1 MTSEVVFVKR
11 PQRSFF
17 AVLGVLALVLA
28 VVAIYVLRVD
38 HVAGIIGDD
47 AWYVVLAKSIADG
60 TGPRLISS
68 AGPHFVSTV
77 YPPGFPTILSLVFL
91 VAPQFPDNMS
101 LLKAVSIAGMIGAGF
116 LTYLFASRYRGLPRS
131 LSIAIAV
138 ATTLTPSLVFLA
150 TSTLMSE
157 PVFLSIQLLAVLFIE
172 RAARTDDERTGPA
185 IVAGLLAA
193 LAFLTRTAGMTVA
206 AAGLIYLARGRRW
219 RSVIVFGGTV
229 AVCVAPWLLYAR
241 VNAPTRA
248 ELVDHG
254 GLMAIPYGQ
263 QFWTTEAG
271 TITAPLATADM
282 LPMRVVDNIANISIR
297 DIGGIFAPLLFR
309 SPMESGLEVLGL
321 GPPDKKKLLT
331 PSMGQALG
339 TKIISLLMTL
349 VAVLGFVAACR
360 KGMTVAEPMVV
371 LAIGMIVLWP
381 FWTFRFVLPLVPFLL
396 VYFVL
401 GLETLAGWLGGLH
414 RAMAPAPFAVG
425 RIFLMVLIGLHV
437 MDHAQYIALAYGDRF
452 GAQWK
457 SEAAGIHQ
465 VLDWIRDHPTPP
477 GAVAADNPALVF
489 LYTGRH
495 TVAID
500 SYENTYPEKRSRWDR
515 MGVRYVVSLVAGL
528 PLVDKRAELR
538 FKLPERN
545 VWAYEL
551 LPDEPAP
558 QSVAS
563 TTHMPERVV
572 LNSTR

>member
-1 MTSEVVFVKR
+1 VR
-11 PQRSFF
+11 LRL
-17 AVLGVLALVLA
+17 LGAGALVLA
-28 VVAIYVLRVD
+28 VLALYLLRLD

-47 AWYVVLAKSIADG
+47 AWYVVLAKSISEG

-91 VAPQFPDNMS
+91 VSPQFPDNMV
-101 LLKAVSIAGMIGAGF
+101 LLKLVSIAGMMGAGF
-116 LTYLFASRYRGLPRS
+116 LTYVYASRYRQFPRA

-138 ATTLTPSLVFLA
+138 ATALTPSLVFLA

-157 PVFLSIQLLAVLFIE
+157 PVFLFIQLLAVLLIE
-172 RAARTDDERTGPA
+172 RCARTAGEESGPA
-185 IVAGLLAA
+185 ILAGVLAA
-193 LAFLTRTAGMTVA
+193 VAFLTRTAGMTVA
-206 AAGLIYLARGRRW
+206 AAGVIYLARGRRW
-219 RSVIVFGGTV
+219 RSVVVFGATV
-229 AVCVAPWLLYAR
+229 AVCIAPWLLYAR
-241 VNAPTRA
+241 ANAPTRS

-254 GLMAIPYGQ
+254 GLMAIPYGD

-282 LPMRVVDNIANISIR
+282 LPRRVADNVANIAIR

-309 SPMESGLEVLGL
+309 APSESGLEVLGL
-321 GPPDKKKLLT
+321 GPPNKEKMLT

-339 TKIISLLMTL
+339 TKIISLMMTL
-349 VAVLGFVAACR
+349 IALLGFVLACR
-360 KGMTVAEPMVV
+360 RGMTVAEPMVA

-401 GLETLAGWLGGLH
+401 GLETIGSWLGRLH
-414 RAMAPAPFAVG
+414 RSITPAPFAVG

-437 MDHAQYIALAYGDRF
+437 MDHAQYIALAYGDPY
-452 GAQWK
+452 GVQWK

-465 VLDWIRDHPTPP
+465 VLDWIREHPSPP
-477 GAVAADNPALVF
+477 GAVAADNPALVY
-489 LYTGRH
+489 LYTGRN
-495 TVAID
+495 TVAFD
-500 SYENTYPEKRSRWDR
+500 SYETAYAEKRRRWDR
-515 MGVRYVVSLVAGL
+515 MNVRYAVSLVAGL
-528 PLVDKRAELR
+528 PIIDPRAELR

-551 LPDEPAP
+551 LPAG
-558 QSVAS
+558 
-563 TTHMPERVV
+563 ER
-572 LNSTR
+572 SR

>member
-1 MTSEVVFVKR
+1 VAGHKSLAAIGVV
-11 PQRSFF
+11 
-17 AVLGVLALVLA
+17 ALVVA

-47 AWYVVLAKSIADG
+47 AWYVVLAKSIAEG

-68 AGPHFVSTV
+68 AGTQFVSTV
-77 YPPGFPTILSLVFL
+77 YPPAFPAILSLVFL
-91 VAPQFPDNMS
+91 VSPQFPDNMV

-116 LTYLFASRYRGLPRS
+116 LTYLFASRYRGLPRA
-131 LSIAIAV
+131 LSIAIGV
-138 ATTLTPSLVFLA
+138 ATVLTPSLVFLA

-157 PVFLSIQLLAVLFIE
+157 PVFLSIQLLAVLLIE
-172 RAARTDDERTGPA
+172 RAARIDDERYGPA
-185 IVAGLLAA
+185 ILAGLLAA
-193 LAFLTRTAGMTVA
+193 VAFLTRTAGMTVA
-206 AAGLIYLARGRRW
+206 AAGVIYLARNRRW
-219 RSVIVFGGTV
+219 RSVVVFGATV
-229 AVCVAPWLLYAR
+229 AVCIAPWLLYAR
-241 VNAPTRA
+241 ANAPTRA

-282 LPMRVVDNIANISIR
+282 LPMRVVDNITNIAIR

-309 SPMESGLEVLGL
+309 SPSESGLEVLGL
-321 GPPDKKKLLT
+321 GPPDRKKLLT

-349 VAVLGFVAACR
+349 VAVVGFVAACR
-360 KGMTVAEPMVV
+360 KKLTVAEPMVAFA
-371 LAIGMIVLWP
+371 LGMIVLWP

-401 GLETLAGWLGGLH
+401 GLESLAGWLGRLH
-414 RAMAPAPFAVG
+414 RAMTPTPFAVG
-425 RIFLMVLIGLHV
+425 RIFLMVIIGLHV

-452 GAQWK
+452 GGQWK

-465 VLDWIRDHPTPP
+465 VIDWIREHPTPP
-477 GAVAADNPALVF
+477 GAVAADNPALVY
-489 LYTGRH
+489 LYTGRQ
-495 TVAID
+495 TIAQD
-500 SYENTYPEKRSRWDR
+500 SYDDNYAAKRSRWER

-551 LPDEPAP
+551 LQQEPA
-558 QSVAS
+558 
-563 TTHMPERVV
+563 R
-572 LNSTR
+572 